1 MKTKKTYQLMKKINL
16 LLAAFFLLVSL
27 SCHAQNSDE
36 KPYVSKKFTSASLT
50 NLIVETSGG
59 SITVAGDQASGAM
72 VEMYVRPNNWNGKVN
87 LSKEE
92 IEDKLE
98 DFDIFIGIEGNQLKA
113 VAQRKNKN
121 GWDKNSVSISFKVYT
136 ARNMATNLK
145 TSGGSIRISSL
156 TGSQNFRTSGGSLRV
171 SDLDGTINGH
181 TSGGSIEVENCKK
194 EITLETSGGSIKAS
208 ELQGNI
214 NLHTSGGSITLNS
227 LDGEIIAQTSG
238 GSIKGDGIKGNLD
251 AGTSGGSIRLASVS
265 GGVKAHTS
273 GGSMEVE
280 ISQLGKLVDLS
291 TSAGSL
297 RVTMPMD
304 KGMDL
309 NLRGNKVTV
318 NLKNFDG
325 QVEKDHVVGKMNGG
339 GIPVNLS
346 ASGGS
351 VSINQ

>member
-1 MKTKKTYQLMKKINL
+1 MKKNNL
-16 LLAAFFLLVSL
+16 LLAAFVLFITLTAN
-27 SCHAQNSDE
+27 AQNSDE
-36 KPYVSKKFTSASLT
+36 KPYVSKNFTSASLT
-50 NLIVETSGG
+50 NLKVETSGG
-59 SITVAGDQASGAM
+59 SITVAGDQASGVK
-72 VEMYVRPNNWNGKVN
+72 VEMYVRPNNWNGKAN

-92 IEDKLE
+92 IEDRLE
-98 DFDIFIGIEGNQLKA
+98 DFDIFIGVEAGQLKA
-113 VAQRKNKN
+113 TAIRKNKN
-121 GWDKNSVSISFKVYT
+121 GWDKNSVSISFKVNT
-136 ARNMATNLK
+136 PRNMATNLR

-156 TGSQNFRTSGGSLRV
+156 TGEQNFRTSGGSLRV
-171 SDLDGTINGH
+171 SDLDGAINGQ

-194 EITLETSGGSIKAS
+194 EITLSTSGGSIKAS
-208 ELQGNI
+208 ELIGKI

-227 LDGEIIAQTSG
+227 LDGDIIAQTSG

-251 AGTSGGSIRLASVS
+251 AGTSGGSVRLAGVS

-280 ISQLGKLVDLS
+280 ITQLGKLVDLS

-297 RVTMPMD
+297 RVNMPMD

-318 NLKNFDG
+318 SLKNFDG
-325 QVEKDHVVGKMNGG
+325 QVEKDRVLGKMNGG

-346 ASGGS
+346 ANGGS

>member
-1 MKTKKTYQLMKKINL
+1 MKKINL
-16 LLAAFFLLVSL
+16 LLAAFVLFISI
-27 SCHAQNSDE
+27 SANAQNSDE
-36 KPYVSKKFTSASLT
+36 KPYVTKNFTSASLT
-50 NLIVETSGG
+50 NLKVETSGG
-59 SITVAGDQASGAM
+59 SITVAGDQANGVK

-98 DFDIFIGIEGNQLKA
+98 DFDIFIGTEGSVLKA
-113 VAQRKNKN
+113 TAIRKNRN
-121 GWDKNSVSISFKVYT
+121 GWDKNSVSISFKVST
-136 ARNMATNLK
+136 PRNMATNLR

-156 TGSQNFRTSGGSLRV
+156 TGEQDFRTSGGSLKV
-171 SDLDGTINGH
+171 SDLDGIINGQ

-194 EITLETSGGSIKAS
+194 EITLGTSGGSIKAS
-208 ELQGNI
+208 ELNGKI
-214 NLHTSGGSITLNS
+214 NLHTSGGSITLNG
-227 LDGEIIAQTSG
+227 LDGTIVAQTSG
-238 GSIKGDGIKGNLD
+238 GSIKGDGIKGDLD
-251 AGTSGGSIRLASVS
+251 AGTSGGSVRLAGLS
-265 GGVKAHTS
+265 GSVKAHTS

-280 ISQLGKLVDLS
+280 ITQVGKFVDLS

-297 RVTMPMD
+297 RVNMPMD

-318 NLKNFDG
+318 SLKNFDG
-325 QVEKDHVVGKMNGG
+325 QVEKDRVLGKMNGG

-346 ASGGS
+346 ANGGS

>member
-1 MKTKKTYQLMKKINL
+1 MKKINV
-16 LLAAFFLLVSL
+16 LLAAFVLFISITV
-27 SCHAQNSDE
+27 HAQNSDE
-36 KPYVSKKFTSASLT
+36 KPYVSKNFTSASLT
-50 NLIVETSGG
+50 NLKVETSGG
-59 SITVAGDQASGAM
+59 SITVAGDQSSGAK

-92 IEDKLE
+92 IEDRLE
-98 DFDIFIGIEGNQLKA
+98 DFDIFIGTEGNILKA
-113 VAQRKNKN
+113 TAVRKNKN

-136 ARNMATNLK
+136 PRKMATDLR
-145 TSGGSIRISSL
+145 TSGGSIRISLL
-156 TGSQNFRTSGGSLRV
+156 TGEQNFRTSGGSLKV
-171 SDLDGTINGH
+171 SDLDGMINGR

-208 ELQGNI
+208 ELKGNI

-227 LDGEIIAQTSG
+227 LDGEIVAQTSG

-251 AGTSGGSIRLASVS
+251 AGTSGGSVRLAGIS

-280 ISQLGKLVDLS
+280 ITQLGKIVDLS

-297 RVTMPMD
+297 RVNMPMD

-309 NLRGNKVTV
+309 NLRGSKVTV
-318 NLKNFDG
+318 SLKNFDG
-325 QVEKDHVVGKMNGG
+325 QVEKDRVLGKMNGG

-346 ASGGS
+346 ANGGS